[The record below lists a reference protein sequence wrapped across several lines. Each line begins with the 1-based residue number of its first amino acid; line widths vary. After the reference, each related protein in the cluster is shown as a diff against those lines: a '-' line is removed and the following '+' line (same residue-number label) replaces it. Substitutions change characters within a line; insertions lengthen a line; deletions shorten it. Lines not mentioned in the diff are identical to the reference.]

1 MNLNGETWARA
12 LPGRGG
18 LKIKRK
24 LEASNIQHARSAEN
38 CTAHSFLLGASG
50 RNRRKKNVWM

>member
-50 RNRRKKNVWM
+50 KNVWM